1 MILYM
6 DPIMEKTDE
15 KYNTDDKKP
24 NIIIDANNVIKIVF
38 PSFNLSDAEIKQAE
52 IKQSEIKT
60 KINQPELTS
69 TEIKQLIAEA
79 EAKQL
84 ESTLADIKH
93 DKKVNYMKSNMI
105 NTSAITNW
113 LREQLPA
120 EDKKDTEVDLFQATD
135 LCLLDGMDEIVKNAV
150 DANATYLKIARKIY
164 TDNEKKYCLIEV
176 EDDGSGFSDIAKPNK
191 PAFVQGNQPRN
202 YSDVLQERT
211 QNSQNAA
218 IQSDKKGKLGGAGLG
233 LGFAQK
239 ILEHYSGGL
248 SISNTSP
255 NTNGA
260 PKHAKL
266 EFRAIMHSD
275 EELRNLAQT
284 FVLQAEKIKQE
295 AAGKIIP
302 VEPIEQPSAKNV
314 IPQLNMNASKFLK
327 KRLEALKTQQ
337 EALKPIDTQHEIQRQ
352 DLK

>member
-38 PSFNLSDAEIKQAE
+38 PSFNLSDAEIKQA
-52 IKQSEIKT
+52 

-176 EDDGSGFSDIAKPNK
+176 EDDG
-191 PAFVQGNQPRN
+191 
-202 YSDVLQERT
+202 
-211 QNSQNAA
+211 
-218 IQSDKKGKLGGAGLG
+218 
-233 LGFAQK
+233 
-239 ILEHYSGGL
+239 
-248 SISNTSP
+248 
-255 NTNGA
+255 
-260 PKHAKL
+260 
-266 EFRAIMHSD
+266 
-275 EELRNLAQT
+275 
-284 FVLQAEKIKQE
+284 
-295 AAGKIIP
+295 
-302 VEPIEQPSAKNV
+302 
-314 IPQLNMNASKFLK
+314 
-327 KRLEALKTQQ
+327 
-337 EALKPIDTQHEIQRQ
+337 
-352 DLK
+352 